1 MTTIRNEKIDTLNE
15 LIAVT
20 RDSAEFY
27 SDAAR
32 RVDNPKLQNLFSELA
47 ECKNGLVGAMSR
59 DVRSEGAT
67 PESDGTFRG
76 SLHKVYG
83 DVRAKLGDSDYA
95 YVSQLEESEDRMLHA
110 FNDVLQDSGTPAPV
124 KDAVRSYLPA
134 ARQHHDAM
142 RDRKWEM
149 KAQR

>member
-1 MTTIRNEKIDTLNE
+1 MTTIRNEKIETLNE

-27 SDAAR
+27 SDAAK

-47 ECKNGLVGAMSR
+47 QSKNGLVGAMSR
-59 DVRSEGAT
+59 DVRTEGAK
-67 PESDGTFRG
+67 PEGDGTFRG
-76 SLHKVYG
+76 SLRKVYG

-95 YVSQLEESEDRMLHA
+95 YVSQLEESEDRMLSA

-134 ARQHHDAM
+134 VKQHHDAM

-149 KAQR
+149 KAQH

>member
-1 MTTIRNEKIDTLNE
+1 MTTIRNEKIETLNE

-27 SDAAR
+27 SDAAK

-47 ECKNGLVGAMSR
+47 ESKNGLVGAMSR
-59 DVRSEGAT
+59 DVRTEGAT
-67 PESDGTFRG
+67 PESEGTFRG

-110 FNDVLQDSGTPAPV
+110 FNDVLQDSGTPAPI

-134 ARQHHDAM
+134 VKQHHDAM

-149 KAQR
+149 KAQH

>member
-1 MTTIRNEKIDTLNE
+1 MTTIRNEKIETLNE

-27 SDAAR
+27 SDAAT
-32 RVDNPKLQNLFSELA
+32 RVDNPKLQNLFAELA
-47 ECKNGLVGAMSR
+47 ESKNGLVGAMSR

-67 PESDGTFRG
+67 PEGDGTFRG
-76 SLHKVYG
+76 TLHKVYG

-95 YVSQLEESEDRMLHA
+95 YVSQLEESEDRLLHA

-134 ARQHHDAM
+134 VKQHHDAM

>member
-1 MTTIRNEKIDTLNE
+1 MTTIRNEKIETLNE

-27 SDAAR
+27 SDAAK
-32 RVDNPKLQNLFSELA
+32 RVDNPKLKNLFSELA
-47 ECKNGLVGAMSR
+47 ESKNGLVGAMSR
-59 DVRSEGAT
+59 DVRIEGAK

-134 ARQHHDAM
+134 AKQQHDAM